1 MAFSFLFFTFLD
13 KLSSAPGASLILALP
28 IFLTA
33 LFLLIFLAKL
43 KAFLNALLKPL
54 PPCLTRCL
62 RPLEAALCL
71 YSLLRHKFAGNSARV
86 ARLYLARNVL
96 PFGNVTGFGF
106 SLLTLIIL
114 SLRAIFIF
122 L

>member
-13 KLSSAPGASLILALP
+13 KPSCAPGALLIIALP

-54 PPCLTRCL
+54 PPCLTRRL
-62 RPLEAALCL
+62 QPLGAALCL
-71 YSLLRHKFAGNSARV
+71 YSLWRCTFASNSVPV

-96 PFGNVTGFGF
+96 LFGNVTLFGF
-106 SLLTLIIL
+106 CLLTMTVR
-114 SLRAIFIF
+114 SLRAI
-122 L
+122 LPE

>member
-13 KLSSAPGASLILALP
+13 KPSSAPGASLIVALP

-54 PPCLTRCL
+54 PPSLARHRL
-62 RPLEAALCL
+62 SPFGAALRL
-71 YSLLRHKFAGNSARV
+71 YGLLRRTFAGNSARV

-96 PFGNVTGFGF
+96 PFGNVTHFGF
-106 SLLTLIIL
+106 SLLTIIIL
-114 SLRAIFIF
+114 SLRAIFI

>member
-13 KLSSAPGASLILALP
+13 KPSSAPGASLIIALP

-54 PPCLTRCL
+54 PPCLTQRL
-62 RPLEAALCL
+62 HPLEAALRL
-71 YSLLRHKFAGNSARV
+71 YRLLRCTFAGNSACV

-96 PFGNVTGFGF
+96 PFGNVTHFGF
-106 SLLTLIIL
+106 SLLTIIIL

>member
-13 KLSSAPGASLILALP
+13 KPSSAPGASLIIALP

-33 LFLLIFLAKL
+33 LILLIFLAKL

-54 PPCLTRCL
+54 PPCLTHRL
-62 RPLEAALCL
+62 QLLGATVCL
-71 YSLLRHKFAGNSARV
+71 YGPSRRTFANNSVRV

-96 PFGNVTGFGF
+96 PFGNVTLFGF
-106 SLLTLIIL
+106 CLLTMTIR
-114 SLRAIFIF
+114 SLRAI
-122 L
+122 LPE